1 MNAMKPTEWTLTRK
15 KPPLLSRLEQHIP
28 KDRLIHCK
36 LKPMNAF
43 LRKGMGIALLFF
55 FGNSK
60 TYAQIDLSKL
70 EFGLTAG
77 VFVYQGDLTPSQFGS
92 YRTLRPTVN
101 LFVNRILNPSFSLRT
116 SLFYGGLNGND
127 AAYKNPEWRQQRSF
141 NFVTHPLE
149 LTEMIVWNAWS
160 TDRKITPYLFGGIGL
175 TFLNIRRDY
184 KNFNGEYFAAQ
195 GEDLFARLQEDI
207 AHKTPKILPVVP
219 IGIGVQ
225 VALTRKL
232 SLIGETSYRLTKT
245 DYLDGFSKVANPQ
258 YYDHYQSHTVGV
270 LYKFGK
276 QSNLECPT
284 IVR

>member
-1 MNAMKPTEWTLTRK
+1 MNAMKPTGSALTSK
-15 KPPLLSRLEQHIP
+15 KSFHFHRWNSTFQ
-28 KDRLIHCK
+28 KDRLTHCK
-36 LKPMNAF
+36 LKPMHAF

-60 TYAQIDLSKL
+60 TYAQIDFSKY
-70 EFGLTAG
+70 EVGLTAG
-77 VFVYQGDLTPSQFGS
+77 VFIYQGDLTPSQFGS

-101 LFVNRILNPSFSLRT
+101 LFVNRILSPPFSLRT
-116 SLFYGGLNGND
+116 SLFYGGLHGSD

-149 LTEMIVWNAWS
+149 LSEMIVWNAWS
-160 TDRKITPYLFGGIGL
+160 SDRKITPYVFGGIGL
-175 TFLNIRRDY
+175 TLLNIKRDY
-184 KNFNGEYFAAQ
+184 KNFNSEYFAAQ

-207 AHKTPKILPVVP
+207 AHKTPKLLPVVP

-225 VALTRKL
+225 ASLSKNL
-232 SLIGETSYRLTKT
+232 SLIAESSYRLTRT
-245 DYLDGFSKVANPQ
+245 DYLDGFSKAANPA
-258 YYDHYQSHTVGV
+258 YYDHYQSHTIGV

-276 QSNLECPT
+276 KSSLNCPT